1 METSF
6 ILVEYFFIAIQMDI
20 LYAFTRNTKGF
31 CENYYLIEFY
41 KEKIHHNSIWEF

>member
-6 ILVEYFFIAIQMDI
+6 ILVEYFVIPIQMDI

-41 KEKIHHNSIWEF
+41 KEKNSP